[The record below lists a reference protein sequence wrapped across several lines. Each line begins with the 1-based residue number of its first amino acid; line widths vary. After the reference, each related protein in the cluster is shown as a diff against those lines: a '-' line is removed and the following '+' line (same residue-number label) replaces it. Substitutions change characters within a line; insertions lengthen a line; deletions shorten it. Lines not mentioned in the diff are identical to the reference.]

1 LTTNYRILSTIFF
14 LAAIICSTLII
25 GIYGNENKLVLNVVT
40 PSCGE
45 NVNPGEYIYFHGQ
58 VTIDGEGVSGVSVV
72 VHIVSPK
79 GGYHN
84 GTRISDSDGYFTYPV
99 RLGEDAIPG
108 KWPVLIKADLAG
120 YEGDSKD
127 CYLLVGN
134 EQVEQPEETET
145 PGQSDQIE
153 ETLDEEATE
162 ITNQT
167 EIKEETHAPEEILE
181 TEKKPEIFLP
191 ESEIDK
197 PLLPTID
204 WTIIL
209 VVLIF
214 CVTIITI
221 VFVHYKHKKYNTK
234 TRKGKA

>member
-1 LTTNYRILSTIFF
+1 
-14 LAAIICSTLII
+14 
-25 GIYGNENKLVLNVVT
+25 LNVVT

-58 VTIDGEGVSGVSVV
+58 VTIDGEGISGVSVV

-99 RLGEDAIPG
+99 RLGEDAISG

-134 EQVEQPEETET
+134 EQFEQPEETEASE
-145 PGQSDQIE
+145 QSDQIE
-153 ETLDEEATE
+153 EIIDEEATE

-167 EIKEETHAPEEILE
+167 EIKEETPIPEKVQE
-181 TEKKPEIFLP
+181 TEKEPEISLP
-191 ESEIDK
+191 QSEIGK
-197 PLLPTID
+197 QLLPAID

-209 VVLIF
+209 VVLIV
-214 CVTIITI
+214 CVTMITI
-221 VFVHYKHKKYNTK
+221 VVLNYKHKKDDTK
-234 TRKGKA
+234 SRKGKA